1 MAMNNPYQQ
10 YQQNSVFTA
19 NPEDLTLML
28 YNGLIKFLNQ
38 AKAQIEGNNIPEIHT
53 NVIKAQN
60 IILELRDTLDMQ
72 YEVSHNLYLLYDFM
86 YNHLIQA
93 NCNKLEDG
101 PKNIDEVIMLTRELK
116 NTWQEAMKIAKIQ
129 KRKSG

>member
-1 MAMNNPYQQ
+1 M
-10 YQQNSVFTA
+10 
-19 NPEDLTLML
+19 
-28 YNGLIKFLNQ
+28 K
-38 AKAQIEGNNIPEIHT
+38 EIT
-53 NVIKAQN
+53 
-60 IILELRDTLDMQ
+60 LELRDTLDMQ

>member
-38 AKAQIEGNNIPEIHT
+38 AKAQIEGNNI
-53 NVIKAQN
+53 
-60 IILELRDTLDMQ
+60 R
-72 YEVSHNLYLLYDFM
+72 
-86 YNHLIQA
+86 
-93 NCNKLEDG
+93 
-101 PKNIDEVIMLTRELK
+101 
-116 NTWQEAMKIAKIQ
+116 IA
-129 KRKSG
+129 